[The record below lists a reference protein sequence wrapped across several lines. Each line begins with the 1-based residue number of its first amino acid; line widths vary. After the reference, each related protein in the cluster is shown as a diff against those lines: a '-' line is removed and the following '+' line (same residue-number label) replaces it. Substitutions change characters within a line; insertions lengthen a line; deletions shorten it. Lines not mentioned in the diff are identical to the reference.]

1 MFVFTLESVATGK
14 FKIIYVTLITCLS
27 HRATLEVEY
36 GVEFGMSHYVVFWK
50 DVKGVFLDLGGGYMD
65 VAG

>member
-1 MFVFTLESVATGK
+1 M
-14 FKIIYVTLITCLS
+14 TLITCLS